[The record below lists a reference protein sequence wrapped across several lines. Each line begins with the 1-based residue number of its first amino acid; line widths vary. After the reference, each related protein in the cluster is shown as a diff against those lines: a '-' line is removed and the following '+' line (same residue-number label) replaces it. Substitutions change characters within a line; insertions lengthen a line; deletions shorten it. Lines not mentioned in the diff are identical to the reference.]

1 MANTMQRPDDQPVQ
15 QYLDNLPQDRRAAME
30 TVRREILKNLPDGYR
45 ETLDFGMLAY
55 VIPLET
61 YPKTYNGHPLMYA
74 ALASQKR
81 YMSVYLMNIY
91 GDAETES
98 WFTQAYRASGKK
110 LDMGKSCVRFKKLGD
125 LPVDL
130 IGQAIAR
137 TPVAKFI
144 ETYEASRRPANE
156 RRSRRSKQG

>member
-1 MANTMQRPDDQPVQ
+1 MQQTDAQQVQ
-15 QYLDNLPQDRRAAME
+15 EYLDGLPPDRRAAIE
-30 TVRREILKNLPDGYR
+30 TVRQAILKNLPSGYQ
-45 ETLDFGMLAY
+45 ETFDFGMLAY

-91 GDAETES
+91 GDAETER
-98 WFTQAYRASGKK
+98 WFTQAYHDSGKK
-110 LDMGKSCVRFKKLGD
+110 LDMGKSCVRFKTLDD

-130 IGQAIAR
+130 IGRAIAR
-137 TPVAKFI
+137 TPVAEHIKR
-144 ETYEASRRPANE
+144 YEASRKQARERP
-156 RRSRRSKQG
+156 RGRPKRG

>member
-1 MANTMQRPDDQPVQ
+1 MQLTDVQ
-15 QYLDNLPQDRRAAME
+15 QVQDHLDGLPPDRRVAIETVRRAILDNLPEGYQE
-30 TVRREILKNLPDGYR
+30 TW
-45 ETLDFGMLAY
+45 DFGMIAY

-81 YMSVYLMNIY
+81 HMAVYLMNID
-91 GDAETES
+91 GVQETEL
-98 WFTQAYRASGKK
+98 WFTRAYQASGKK
-110 LDMGKSCVRFKKLGD
+110 LDMGKSCVRFKKLDD

-137 TPVAKFI
+137 TTVAQYI
-144 ETYEASRRPANE
+144 ERYEASRKQVRERPH
-156 RRSRRSKQG
+156 RRSKRT